1 MSNYL
6 AIATAT
12 ATLRTIL
19 QNAVTPN
26 IPGVSVNT
34 TRPHAEVNDNPPTEI
49 TIYLFQVTPNAAF
62 RNADLPTRRADGALM
77 QRPVA
82 ALDLHYMFSF
92 YGNEQ
97 QLEPQRMLGIVART
111 LHAHPYLTRDMIRET
126 IQNNPG
132 ILGGSDLGE
141 QIELIKFSPLHL
153 SLEEFSKIWS
163 VFYEIPY
170 VLSVAYQASVVLIE
184 EDAPTQSVLPVL
196 IRNVYAVPFHQ
207 PVVDQVVAQ
216 TGNGQPALPGSPPI
230 PITLDKTLLI
240 QGHNLQGG
248 AGTLIQIDEIVVQP
262 TDVTDTQITLPLAT
276 TSGTRLQDGTV
287 VSLVDGLRAGVQ
299 GLQVIHRLQMGVDQ
313 ANDPLNWHRGVES
326 NVAAFVLRPVISNPT
341 VNAGTTLAVTL
352 KPVVNRIQRVVLLL
366 NEFSAAARQPGA
378 PAARTYSIV
387 AKTADQTWKNAAG
400 QVVTD
405 PTKAADTDSTDTIT
419 FVLTGVVA
427 GTYLLRVQVDG
438 AESELQ
444 IDTDPKSPTFNR
456 FIQPQVTI

>member
-12 ATLRTIL
+12 ATLRTLL

-26 IPGVSVNT
+26 VPGVSVNT

-62 RNADLPTRRADGALM
+62 RNADLPTRRAGGALM
-77 QRPVA
+77 QRPTA

-132 ILGGSDLGE
+132 VLDGSDLGE

-216 TGNGQPALPGSPPI
+216 TGNGQPALPGSSPI
-230 PITLDKTLLI
+230 PITLNKTLLI

-248 AGTLIQIDEIVVQP
+248 AGTLVQIDEIVVQP

-341 VNAGTTLAVTL
+341 VNAGALAVTL
-352 KPVVNRIQRVVLLL
+352 EPVVNRIQRVVLLL

-419 FVLTGVVA
+419 FALTGVAA

-444 IDTDPKSPTFNR
+444 LGPDNR
-456 FIQPQVTI
+456 FFQPQVTI